1 MGIQIIMI
9 YTQKKKNLRGH
20 GKGRKSP
27 LLNANT
33 VVIATDIQNS
43 STAVKRVLMKYC
55 AAMLDF
61 AITKIIHVR

>member
-1 MGIQIIMI
+1 ME
-9 YTQKKKNLRGH
+9 
-20 GKGRKSP
+20 KGENSP